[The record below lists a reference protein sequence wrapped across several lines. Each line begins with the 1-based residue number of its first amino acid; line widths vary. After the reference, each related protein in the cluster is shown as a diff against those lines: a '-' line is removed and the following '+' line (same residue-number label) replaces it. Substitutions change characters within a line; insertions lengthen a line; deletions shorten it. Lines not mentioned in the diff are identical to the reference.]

1 MKLQVAFDLS
11 DLDKAIKIAQEI
23 SEYVDIFEVGSLLI
37 FKHGDL
43 AIKRFKE
50 TFPNVSILADVK
62 IADRGK
68 EAAQLLCSAGADW
81 VTVLAGTSK
90 NIIHS
95 VCTTAHEMG
104 KKVMLDL
111 IDSSSLGQSALEAK
125 SFGVD
130 ALLFSKP
137 IDEDAQLTFLDRWE
151 MVKGNTQLPVY
162 LSAPIINDNV
172 DELIVLNPTGLVVGR
187 TITNSQDPLAQI
199 KKIHDLLP

>member
-11 DLDKAIKIAQEI
+11 DLDKAIKIAEEI

-43 AIKRFKE
+43 AIRRFKE
-50 TFPNVSILADVK
+50 TFPSSSILADVK

-68 EAAQLLCSAGADW
+68 EAAQLLCAAGADW
-81 VTVLAGTSK
+81 ITVLAGTSK

-162 LSAPIINDNV
+162 LSAPIINDNI
-172 DELIVLNPTGLVVGR
+172 DELIALNPTGLVVGR
-187 TITNSQDPLAQI
+187 TITNAQDPLAQI